1 MPETELEGGFRN
13 YVRDWFIRNAPPEMR
28 IRRGGIGWYYE
39 DPKFIDAAIRWH
51 RTLYEAGLVGI
62 SWPKEYGGFGDDV
75 RKELIVRDVAL
86 SLVLFTP
93 PAARALAYPSL
104 ARLFFITAMRNRKR
118 ST

>member
-1 MPETELEGGFRN
+1 MPETELEGFRN

-39 DPKFIDAAIRWH
+39 DPKFIDAAIKWH

-62 SWPKEYGGFGDDV
+62 SWPKEYGGLGDDV

-86 SLVLFTP
+86 SLVLFIL
-93 PAARALAYPSL
+93 AARALAYPLL
-104 ARLFFITAMRNRKR
+104 ARLFFIMAMRNRKR
-118 ST
+118 NT